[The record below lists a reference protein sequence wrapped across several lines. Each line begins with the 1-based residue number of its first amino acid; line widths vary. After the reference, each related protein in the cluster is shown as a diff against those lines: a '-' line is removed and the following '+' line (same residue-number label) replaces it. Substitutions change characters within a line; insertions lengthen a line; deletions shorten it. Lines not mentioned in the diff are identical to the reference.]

1 MLDIKLIRNNPEI
14 VKKDLEK
21 RRDTEKI
28 HLLKETIKLDQ
39 EWVTLKKEVDD
50 LRHSRND
57 ISKSISETKK
67 KGGDVAKLLKQA
79 ADIPQQIAKK
89 EERVLF
95 LEAEIKKNLYALPNI
110 LHESVPYGESDANNV
125 TVKEFGKKPQ
135 FKFELKSHADLV
147 VDLDIA
153 DLERAA
159 KISGARFWFL
169 KNEGALL
176 DLALQRFGVDF
187 MMKKGYQL
195 VIPPYMIKREP
206 YEGVTSMGDFADVL
220 YKIENEDEYLIA
232 TSEHPLTSM
241 FMNEVLEEK
250 DLPIKMIG
258 ISPCFRKEAGAHG
271 KDMKGIFR
279 GHQFHKIEQI
289 IICKPEDSW
298 KYHEELI
305 QNATGLFKE
314 LDFYF
319 RQVNICTGDIGIV
332 AAKKYDLE
340 AWMPVQN
347 AFREVVSCSNCTDYQ
362 SRRLNIRYRTP
373 EGNKLVHTLNST
385 AIATSRAIVGL
396 IENGQT
402 KEGTIKLPKALWP
415 YMNGAKEIKKRN

>member
-28 HLLKETIKLDQ
+28 HLLNETIKLDQ